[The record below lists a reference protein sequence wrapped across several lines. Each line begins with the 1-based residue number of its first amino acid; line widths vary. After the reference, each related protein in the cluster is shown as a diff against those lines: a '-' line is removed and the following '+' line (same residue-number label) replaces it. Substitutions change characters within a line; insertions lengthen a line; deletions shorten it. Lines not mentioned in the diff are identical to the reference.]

1 MARTLAFVPNVSG
14 SALIP
19 LAEIP
24 EDVQNE
30 MDEAYEQ
37 LRGHD
42 GRIRATFD
50 TEEEANIYCR
60 QAASYCAQRESGAL
74 KFRRSP
80 TKGLPKNVV
89 DFTVKAD
96 LPANAEK
103 DDKDAKNV

>member
-14 SALIP
+14 SALLP
-19 LAEIP
+19 LADIP
-24 EDVQNE
+24 EDVMQE
-30 MDEAYEQ
+30 IDDAYEN

-50 TEEEANIYCR
+50 SKEEADIYCK
-60 QAASYCAQRESGAL
+60 QAASYAAQRPAGAL

-80 TKGLPKNVV
+80 TKGLAENVV

-96 LPANAEK
+96 LPANA
-103 DDKDAKNV
+103 AAGGTAT